1 MTWKTAVRMSVVFL
15 ILLGVSVVAL
25 PYLFPQDA
33 SLFEGRG
40 EVMALVAAALLVMA
54 VAMRSEE
61 GNLPVLVGLVSG
73 VFMIVSAAHILADKN
88 PFLWMVIILLTMVFF
103 LLAVALYAPVS
114 MATTLLQAIRRRR

>member
-1 MTWKTAVRMSVVFL
+1 M
-15 ILLGVSVVAL
+15 AL

-61 GNLPVLVGLVSG
+61 GNLPVLVGLVSE
-73 VFMIVSAAHILADKN
+73 VFMHGGRQGLRRCGVLSIYS
-88 PFLWMVIILLTMVFF
+88 P
-103 LLAVALYAPVS
+103 
-114 MATTLLQAIRRRR
+114 TLKVLR

>member
-1 MTWKTAVRMSVVFL
+1 M
-15 ILLGVSVVAL
+15 AL

-73 VFMIVSAAHILADKN
+73 VFMHGVDRAC
-88 PFLWMVIILLTMVFF
+88 VV
-103 LLAVALYAPVS
+103 AVCCLFTP
-114 MATTLLQAIRRRR
+114 QP